1 MAILDSAIVII
12 AMPAIFRGIGLNPLS
27 PGNIGYLLWL
37 IMGYLLVM
45 SALVVSVGRLG
56 DMFGRVRIYNLGFVV
71 FTAASVALSLDP
83 YRGQAGA
90 MWLIL
95 WRMVQA
101 FGGAMLMANSV
112 AILTDAFPLEQR
124 GTALGIN
131 SMVSL
136 SGQFIGLVAGGLL
149 AAWDWRA
156 VFWVNV
162 PFGLFGTVWAYLKL
176 RETSPRRPGRID
188 WWGNITFAL
197 GLALVLIGSTYG
209 VQPYHHDTMG
219 WSSPRVIGALTLGA
233 ALLAAFCV
241 IETRVPEP
249 MFRLGLFR
257 IRAFAL
263 GSVTALVSSVAR
275 SGVQFMLIIWLQGI
289 WLPLHG
295 YDYTDTP
302 LWAGIFLLPLTLGFV
317 VSAPLS
323 GHLSDRFGVRIFT
336 TAGMLIFAASFVG
349 LLLIPIVFPYWIFAL
364 LIFGNSFGIGMF
376 NSPNTSAMMSSV
388 PAADRGAASGMRAT
402 LLNAGSAAAIGV
414 FFSLLITG
422 LHSSLPQS
430 LSKGLEAQGVPT
442 SLAAHVASLPPV
454 STVFAAFLGYNPI
467 QNLLDSSGILHQLPT
482 HAVDILTG
490 KQFFPHLISAPFHRG
505 LVIVFTTAALLALFC
520 AMVSLR
526 QTGWHKHA
534 AVDVGRQTEGSTPEH
549 TKSAVESTPDHT
561 AAAGQSTSPR
571 SKAGSVAPAEVLPD
585 VVQRIP
591 EP

>member
-1 MAILDSAIVII
+1 MVLRSPPATAVAAPHAADLGPRYKWVVLSNTSLGGFMAILDSAIVII
-12 AMPAIFRGIGLNPLS
+12 AMPTIFRGIGLNPLS

-162 PFGLFGTVWAYLKL
+162 PFGAFGTVWAYLKL

-219 WSSPRVIGALTLGA
+219 WSSPRVIGALALGA

-241 IETRVPEP
+241 IETRVAEP

-336 TAGMLIFAASFVG
+336 TAGMLIFAASLRGTAAHSHRLSV
-349 LLLIPIVFPYWIFAL
+349 LDFAL

-388 PAADRGAASGMRAT
+388 PAADRGGRFRNAGYPPQRRYRPPRSACSFLCSSPGCTRRFPNPCRRASRPREYRPPWPPTWRHFRPSPRCSPPSWATTPYKTCST
-402 LLNAGSAAAIGV
+402 LLGSSISCPARGR
-414 FFSLLITG
+414 
-422 LHSSLPQS
+422 HS
-430 LSKGLEAQGVPT
+430 
-442 SLAAHVASLPPV
+442 
-454 STVFAAFLGYNPI
+454 
-467 QNLLDSSGILHQLPT
+467 
-482 HAVDILTG
+482 
-490 KQFFPHLISAPFHRG
+490 HR
-505 LVIVFTTAALLALFC
+505 
-520 AMVSLR
+520 
-526 QTGWHKHA
+526 
-534 AVDVGRQTEGSTPEH
+534 
-549 TKSAVESTPDHT
+549 
-561 AAAGQSTSPR
+561 
-571 SKAGSVAPAEVLPD
+571 
-585 VVQRIP
+585 
-591 EP
+591 